1 MSYDLLFLLNKNR
14 RKENL
19 KITYNVT
26 PPKHYLFSLHCYSSN
41 ALIYLNNRKKTIIII
56 IILNGSVQI
65 YDAINLINL
74 NL

>member
-41 ALIYLNNRKKTIIII
+41 ALIYLNNRKKNNNNNNYIKWECT
-56 IILNGSVQI
+56 
-65 YDAINLINL
+65 NL
-74 NL
+74 